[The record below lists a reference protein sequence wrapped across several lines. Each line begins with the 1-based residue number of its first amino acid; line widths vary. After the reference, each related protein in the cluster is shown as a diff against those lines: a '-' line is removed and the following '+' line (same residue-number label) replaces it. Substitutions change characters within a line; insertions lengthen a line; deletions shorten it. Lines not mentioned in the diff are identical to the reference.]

1 MENAL
6 LTVASLTAIIILGVI
21 MPRVI
26 EVPQAFI
33 DILSKI
39 VFNITV
45 PCAIFYAFVTS
56 EFNPSLILLV
66 AVGFICTFIPWFAAM
81 LITWRENNDRRVFMM
96 CNISGYNIGN
106 FVLPF
111 ALAIFPQHTIVAI
124 CLFDAGNSLMINGGI
139 YPFTSALVEK
149 GTSLAGRIVL
159 ALKRLIKSVPF
170 DLYALLV
177 ILAVAGIQI
186 PEQAATFIEP
196 VAHANA
202 FLAMLLLGLMVNF
215 SIDHGKIGQLVR
227 ITVCRFAL
235 SAILCVVVFLLI
247 PFDFETR
254 LVVAAMLWAPAA
266 GLGPVFTMWLKG
278 DAGLAGLSNVITV
291 VAGVAAMTVLAIIL
305 SSGLVL

>member
-6 LTVASLTAIIILGVI
+6 ITVASLTTIIILGVV
-21 MPRVI
+21 MPRIIKIPHV
-26 EVPQAFI
+26 FI

-56 EFNPSLILLV
+56 EFNPSLIMLV
-66 AVGFICTFIPWFAAM
+66 GVGFLCCFIPWFVAM
-81 LITWRENNDRRVFMM
+81 LITWREDRDHKVFMM

-111 ALAIFPQHTIVAI
+111 AMTMFPSHTIVAI
-124 CLFDAGNSLMINGGI
+124 CLFDAGNALMTNGGI

-149 GTSLAGRIVL
+149 GTSLAGRILL
-159 ALKRLIKSVPF
+159 ALQRLIKSVPF

-177 ILAVAGIQI
+177 ILAVAGVQT
-186 PEQAATFIEP
+186 PEQAATFIQPIAE
-196 VAHANA
+196 ANS

-215 SIDHGKIGQLVR
+215 SIDHSKIGQLVR
-227 ITVCRFAL
+227 IVLCRFVL
-235 SAILCVVVFLLI
+235 SGLLCVAVFMLL
-247 PFDFETR
+247 PFDYETR

-278 DAGLAGLSNVITV
+278 DEGLAGLANVVTV
-291 VAGVAAMTVLAIIL
+291 IAGVIAMSVLAVML
-305 SSGLVL
+305 F

>member
-6 LTVASLTAIIILGVI
+6 LTVASLTTIIILGVV

-26 EVPQAFI
+26 SVPHVFV
-33 DILSKI
+33 DVLSKI

-56 EFNPSLILLV
+56 EFNPSLILIV
-66 AVGFICTFIPWFAAM
+66 AVGFVCCFIPWFVAM
-81 LITWRENNDRRVFMM
+81 LITWREDRDSKVFMM

-111 ALAIFPQHTIVAI
+111 AMTLFPPHTIVAI
-124 CLFDAGNSLMINGGI
+124 CLFDAGNSLMINGGV

-149 GTSLAGRIVL
+149 GTSLFGRILL
-159 ALKRLIKSVPF
+159 ALKRLIKSIPF

-177 ILAVAGIQI
+177 ILAIANVSIPQQI
-186 PEQAATFIEP
+186 VTFIEP
-196 VAHANA
+196 IAQANS

-215 SIDHGKIGQLVR
+215 SIDQSKIGQLVR
-227 ITVCRFAL
+227 IIVCRFIIAG
-235 SAILCVVVFLLI
+235 ILCVAVFMLL
-247 PFDFETR
+247 PFDYETR

-278 DAGLAGLSNVITV
+278 DEGLAGLANVITV
-291 VAGVAAMTVLAIIL
+291 VAGIIAMSAVAIMLF
-305 SSGLVL
+305 

>member
-26 EVPQAFI
+26 EVPQSFI

-81 LITWRENNDRRVFMM
+81 LITWREDNDRRVFMM

-186 PEQAATFIEP
+186 PEQAATF
-196 VAHANA
+196 V
-202 FLAMLLLGLMVNF
+202 AMLLLGLIGNF
-215 SIDHGKIGQLVR
+215 SIDHGKIGQLVG

-235 SAILCVVVFLLI
+235 SAILCVAVFLLI

-291 VAGVAAMTVLAIIL
+291 VAGVVAMTVLAIIL